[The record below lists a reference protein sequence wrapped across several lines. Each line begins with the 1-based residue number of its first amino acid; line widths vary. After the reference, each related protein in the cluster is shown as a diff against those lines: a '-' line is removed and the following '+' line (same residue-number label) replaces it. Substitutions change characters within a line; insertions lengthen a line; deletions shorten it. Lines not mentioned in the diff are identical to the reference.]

1 VNASVAA
8 RPRPRLAILL
18 VVAAATA
25 LSLCLALSIPL
36 IDPDEGRNAEVAR
49 EMVVT
54 HDLVI
59 PHLAGMPYL
68 DKPPA
73 LFWAAAAAI
82 RVLGATPLAARLP
95 AMLAAALT
103 LWLLGTAAFRAAG
116 LRFALIATALLAA
129 APLFAAMSAYVIFDM
144 PLTLCVTTAWLA
156 IAADARD
163 ESSGAYARARLGAR
177 LAIFAA
183 IALGL
188 LIKGPVMLAWVLGGS
203 ATAALLMRT
212 RSPLRWTA
220 WWPGWLIALAI
231 PGVWFAL
238 ASRRFPEYPHYAFIE
253 ESFERLSSGSFHRQQ
268 PWWFVPAVLVG
279 GALPWSVLTP
289 WTLRRFARGESAA
302 RWTARVGL
310 GFVVFA
316 AVFFTLSKS
325 KLVTYLLPAFPP
337 LAWTAA
343 VMWSDRPKRHH
354 SLRSVAAITAG
365 VGAALVGMH
374 MLRKARKHVHKGHA
388 HGRKS
393 LTAGWR
399 RALRDFG
406 GALKAGLLIAAG
418 IAFWRRRGTAILLT
432 LVLIATPVL
441 AFFAV
446 RRLHEPPGEL
456 SGAPLARAI
465 RASGGGAVRY
475 EGCYSPGTDFLL
487 GRSSELVS
495 ALGEETTSNY
505 LVRYRRTVQARGLWT
520 AFDRPPAEGA
530 GIIVRSARDASPGP
544 AGAIEFYRDKRF
556 VAYRAAAPG
565 DSSATE
571 AAH

>member
-1 VNASVAA
+1 VNAYLAA
-8 RPRPRLAILL
+8 RPRLAVLL
-18 VVAAATA
+18 VVAAAAA
-25 LSLCLALSIPL
+25 LSLTLALSIPL

-49 EMVVT
+49 EMTVT
-54 HDLVI
+54 RDFVI

-95 AMLAAALT
+95 AVLAAALT
-103 LWLLGTAAFRAAG
+103 LWLMGLAALKAAG

-129 APLFAAMSAYVIFDM
+129 APLYAAMSAYVIFDM
-144 PLTLCVTTAWLA
+144 PLTLCVTVAWLA

-163 ESSGAYARARLGAR
+163 DVSPAFARARLGGR
-177 LAIFAA
+177 LAIFASL
-183 IALGL
+183 ALGL
-188 LIKGPVMLAWVLGGS
+188 LIKGPVMLAWALGGS

-212 RSPLRWTA
+212 RAPLRWTA
-220 WWPGWLIALAI
+220 WWPGWVIALSI
-231 PGVWFAL
+231 PGAWFDL
-238 ASRRFPEYPHYAFIE
+238 ASRRFPEYPHYAFVE
-253 ESFERLSSGSFHRQQ
+253 ESFERLASGSFHRQQ
-268 PWWFVPAVLVG
+268 PWWFVPAVLIG

-289 WTLRRFARGESAA
+289 WTQRRFARGESGAT
-302 RWTARVGL
+302 WTARVGL

-354 SLRSVAAITAG
+354 SLRTIAAITTG
-365 VGAALVGMH
+365 VGAAMVGLH
-374 MLRKARKHVHKGHA
+374 VLRKARGHLHEA
-388 HGRKS
+388 SGREREGLVSRWKR
-393 LTAGWR
+393 GV
-399 RALRDFG
+399 RDLG
-406 GALKAGLLIAAG
+406 GALRAGLVIAAG
-418 IAFWRRRGTAILLT
+418 IAFWRRRGPAFLLT
-432 LVLIATPVL
+432 LVLAATPVL

-446 RRLHEPPGEL
+446 RRLHEPPAEL

-465 RASGGGAVRY
+465 RAAGGGAVRY

-487 GRSSELVS
+487 GRTSQLVS

-505 LVRYRRTVQARGLWT
+505 LVRYRPQVEARGLWT
-520 AFDRPPAEGA
+520 AFDRPPSAGA
-530 GIIVRSARDASPGP
+530 AIIVRSSREASAGP

-565 DSSATE
+565 DSSATQ